1 MTVISRAL
9 PQSNSGRRNALNNLK
24 SGIDGAPAGT
34 VVLPPDVTTDL
45 PLLRTG
51 YNTKSLAVETAEAIA
66 LQFISYKNRDFLCL
80 STVTLDFLKVV
91 RITVNR
97 SLVFGN
103 GVWEQSDLN
112 YYNLDETGYNLPTLR
127 TEEEIRTWAE
137 SVINGES
144 SRLIAKP
151 TASGMTNPLASEVS
165 AQLVIAEAS
174 RDEVAAK
181 NQELAQARNQVN
193 LVNPQVDVFIKR
205 AWDFLEAN
213 FSSMEAPARR
223 NVLRQFGVVFITRGI
238 PNNLTFTVKDTAGN
252 TLAGTLAFI
261 EQSGAEASA
270 NEDGRVLL
278 TTNVVGP
285 IIIVLQYPGKQK
297 QEVTFEIPEDAEDQ
311 TFELPDVV
319 MQDNV

>member
-1 MTVISRAL
+1 
-9 PQSNSGRRNALNNLK
+9 
-24 SGIDGAPAGT
+24 
-34 VVLPPDVTTDL
+34 
-45 PLLRTG
+45 
-51 YNTKSLAVETAEAIA
+51 
-66 LQFISYKNRDFLCL
+66 
-80 STVTLDFLKVV
+80 
-91 RITVNR
+91 
-97 SLVFGN
+97 
-103 GVWEQSDLN
+103 
-112 YYNLDETGYNLPTLR
+112 
-127 TEEEIRTWAE
+127 
-137 SVINGES
+137 
-144 SRLIAKP
+144 
-151 TASGMTNPLASEVS
+151 VS